1 VSSHPFTAPGRA
13 EVFVGELRKL
23 PAFGRRD
30 FLTAWS
36 YRASFLSDIANL
48 GFQVVMF
55 YFIGRMVNTEVL
67 PSYDG
72 AKPSYMEFVVVGI
85 ALGVFLQLGMGRVA
99 NSIRGE
105 QLMGTLESLFMTPT
119 STATLQVGSAVYDLI
134 YIPIRT
140 ALFFLAIA
148 LMFGLDL
155 HQSGY
160 LPAAVML
167 LIFIPFVWGLGITA
181 GAAILTFKR
190 GSGGVGFGVAA
201 LTLGSGAYFPL
212 TLFPGWVEDV
222 AYFNPMAIAIGGMRN
237 ALLGGDAWAELGGQM
252 LLLVPM
258 SFAMLGLGIVAFRL
272 ALRRERGRGS
282 MGLY

>member
-1 VSSHPFTAPGRA
+1 MSSQPLAAPGRA
-13 EVFVGELRKL
+13 EVFFGELLKL

-36 YRASFLSDIANL
+36 YRAAFASDIVSL
-48 GFQVVMF
+48 LFQAAMF
-55 YFIGRMVNTEVL
+55 YFIGKMINTQIL

-72 AKPSYMEFVVVGI
+72 TKPSYLEFVVVGI
-85 ALGVFLQLGMGRVA
+85 ALGAFLHLGMGRVA
-99 NSIRGE
+99 SSVRSE

-119 STATLQVGSAVYDLI
+119 ATATLQVGSAVYDLI
-134 YIPIRT
+134 YVPIRT
-140 ALFFLAIA
+140 GLFFLALA
-148 LMFGLDL
+148 LMFGLNFYET
-155 HQSGY
+155 GY
-160 LPAAVML
+160 LPAAVL
-167 LIFIPFVWGLGITA
+167 LIIFIPFVWGLGITA

-212 TLFPGWVEDV
+212 TLFPGWVVEV
-222 AYFNPMAIAIGGMRN
+222 SEFNPMAIAIGGMRS
-237 ALLGGDAWAELGGQM
+237 ALLGGDAWAELGGDM
-252 LLLVPM
+252 LRLLPM
-258 SFAMLGLGIVAFRL
+258 SLAMLGIGIFAFRL